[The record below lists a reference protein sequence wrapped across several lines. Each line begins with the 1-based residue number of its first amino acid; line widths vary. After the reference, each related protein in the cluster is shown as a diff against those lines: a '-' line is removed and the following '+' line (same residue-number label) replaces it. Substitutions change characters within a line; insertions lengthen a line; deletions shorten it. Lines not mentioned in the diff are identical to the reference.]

1 MATTSNVLTF
11 AAFEQLPDGDGL
23 HRELIE
29 GELQVLPP
37 AKSRHSLI
45 ANRALRMLLSLENG
59 ADGQALAEAGY
70 RKLAWTDPS
79 TWIQPDVS
87 FLKNERVRSTPAG
100 SYFLGA
106 PELAVEVVSPSE
118 SARDLKRKINLLLK
132 GGCLAVWVVYPEERT
147 VEIYRPD
154 GTFSTTETLSAPG
167 LLPER
172 SAPAASLFAD

>member
-1 MATTSNVLTF
+1 MATTSNALTF
-11 AAFEQLPDGDGL
+11 AAFEQLPDGDGM

-29 GELQVLPP
+29 GELQILPP

-45 ANRALRMLLSLENG
+45 ANRVFKILLSLENE
-59 ADGQALAEAGY
+59 ADGKALAEAGY
-70 RKLAWTDPS
+70 KLSTDPS

-87 FLKNERVRSTPAG
+87 FLKNDRIRATPEG
-100 SYFLGA
+100 GYFLGA

-132 GGCLAVWVVYPEERT
+132 GGSLAVWVVYPEERT

-154 GTFSTTETLSAPG
+154 GTSSTTETLSAPG
-167 LLPER
+167 LLPEW
-172 SAPAASLFAD
+172 SAPASSLFGD

>member
-1 MATTSNVLTF
+1 MATTSNKLTF
-11 AAFEQLPDGDGL
+11 AAFEQLPDGDGM

-29 GELQVLPP
+29 GELQILPP
-37 AKSRHSLI
+37 PKSTHTVIAK
-45 ANRALRMLLSLENG
+45 RALKLLLAIEDR
-59 ADGQALAEAGY
+59 ADGQAFPEAGY
-70 RKLAWTDPS
+70 KLSNDPS

-87 FLKNERVRSTPAG
+87 FLKNERVRATPEG

-132 GGCLAVWVVYPEERT
+132 GGSQAVWVIYPEDRT

-154 GTFSTTETLSAPG
+154 GTSYTTETLSAPG
-167 LLPER
+167 LLPEWT
-172 SAPAASLFAD
+172 SPAASLFED

>member
-11 AAFEQLPDGDGL
+11 AAFEQLPDGDGM

-29 GELQVLPP
+29 GELQILPP
-37 AKSRHSLI
+37 AKSRHIVI
-45 ANRALRMLLSLENG
+45 AKRVFKLLLALEDRADAQVYS
-59 ADGQALAEAGY
+59 EAGY
-70 RKLAWTDPS
+70 KLSTDPS

-87 FLKNERVRSTPAG
+87 FLKNDRIRATPAG

-132 GGCLAVWVVYPEERT
+132 GGSLAVWVVYPEERA

-154 GTFSTTETLSAPG
+154 GTSCTTETLSAPG
-167 LLPER
+167 LFPEW
-172 SAPAASLFAD
+172 SAPAASLFED